1 MTPRTLVKNL
11 AALPDGPVTVSGWVE
26 TVRDQKKVQ
35 FVILRDESGAV
46 QLVNPAT
53 RELPEPVEGSTASTS
68 SADEASARLATTEQ
82 ISALTH
88 GSFISVTG
96 ELKHDERVK
105 LGGLEVKIG
114 SLEIV
119 AEANPETPIAA
130 DSSLD
135 KRMDWRFLDL
145 RHPKQNLI
153 FRIQTTFLHALR
165 TYWVERDFVE
175 IQTPKLMASASESRA
190 ELFEVGYFEG
200 TAYLAQSPQFFKQM
214 AQPAGFGKV
223 FEVGPAFR
231 ADPSFTSRHATEFTS
246 IDAEMS
252 WVDSHEDVMRM
263 HEELLVAGFTAVK
276 AKHGAEIAELFGIE
290 LEVPTTPFPRI
301 PLAEAKQIVAD
312 RGYVIPR
319 DDADIDPEGER
330 QISAYVRETY
340 GHDFVFLTDWDIS
353 LRPFYHMRQEG
364 DPTLTNSYD
373 LIYNGVEISTGAQR
387 EHRIDV
393 LVAAGSR
400 EGARPRGARVLPRLL
415 PLRRAPA
422 RRLRNGSRPRAHAHA
437 RRALDPRD
445 DLPLPRPD
453 APAAV
458 IVRGRTARAR
468 AWLRRRRAGMARRR
482 RATGA
487 RGIRRHDRGRVPGRP
502 VGERV
507 VRRHARADH
516 VLDLR
521 AVVVVRRVVDR
532 TDALGLPWPLGR
544 GVPGTPRRFDSA
556 RAAPGGSA
564 MC

>member
-1 MTPRTLVKNL
+1 MNTRTLVKQL
-11 AALPDGPVTVSGWVE
+11 AALPDGPVTVAGWVE

-53 RELPEPVEGSTASTS
+53 RELDPEGVSVGA
-68 SADEASARLATTEQ
+68 AEAFALTEQ

-88 GSFISVTG
+88 GTFISVTG
-96 ELKHDERVK
+96 DLKHDERVK

-114 SLEIV
+114 SV
-119 AEANPETPIAA
+119 DVVSEALETPIAA

-145 RHPKQNLI
+145 RHPKQNLT

-165 TYWVERDFVE
+165 TYWVERDWVE

-190 ELFEVGYFEG
+190 ELFEVGYFDG

-214 AQPAGFGKV
+214 AQPAGFGKI
-223 FEVGPAFR
+223 FEIGPAFR

-252 WVDSHEDVMRM
+252 WVDSHEDVMKM
-263 HEELLVAGFTAVK
+263 HEELLVAGLTAVK
-276 AKHGAEIAELFGIE
+276 EKHGAEIAELFGIE
-290 LEVPTTPFPRI
+290 LEVPTLPFPRI
-301 PLAEAKQIVAD
+301 PLREAKRIVAD

-353 LRPFYHMRQEG
+353 LRPFYHMRHPE

-393 LVAAGSR
+393 LVEQAKEKGLDPEELEFYLDFFR
-400 EGARPRGARVLPRLL
+400 YGVPPHGGFGMGLARVLMLLLDEHSIRETTYLFRGPTRLL
-415 PLRRAPA
+415 P
-422 RRLRNGSRPRAHAHA
+422 
-437 RRALDPRD
+437 
-445 DLPLPRPD
+445 
-453 APAAV
+453 
-458 IVRGRTARAR
+458 
-468 AWLRRRRAGMARRR
+468 
-482 RATGA
+482 
-487 RGIRRHDRGRVPGRP
+487 
-502 VGERV
+502 
-507 VRRHARADH
+507 
-516 VLDLR
+516 
-521 AVVVVRRVVDR
+521 
-532 TDALGLPWPLGR
+532 
-544 GVPGTPRRFDSA
+544 
-556 RAAPGGSA
+556 
-564 MC
+564 